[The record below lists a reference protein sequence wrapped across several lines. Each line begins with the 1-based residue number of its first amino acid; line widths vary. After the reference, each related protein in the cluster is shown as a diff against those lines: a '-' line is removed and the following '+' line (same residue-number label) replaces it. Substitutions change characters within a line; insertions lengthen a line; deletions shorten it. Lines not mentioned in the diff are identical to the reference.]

1 MCLGIPMQIKS
12 INGLMA
18 RCEAKGVERDANLLM
33 LMHEDLAVGDHIVV
47 HLGRAIE
54 RVTAEDAATAWAL
67 YDEMLAAMDGGDG
80 RHGGNGAAPDNLI
93 SPSREV
99 PSERPQ

>member
-1 MCLGIPMQIKS
+1 MQIKA

-33 LMHEDLAVGDHIVV
+33 LMHEDLAVGDHVVV

-54 RVTAEDAATAWAL
+54 RVTPEDAATAWAL
-67 YDEMLAAMDGGDG
+67 YDEMLAAIDGGHGD
-80 RHGGNGAAPDNLI
+80 GGNAAVPDNLI
-93 SPSREV
+93 SSSPEV
-99 PSERPQ
+99 TRERP